1 VEWKR
6 RTTRIDNDNKE
17 NATMKRILTVVL
29 AGMLSAVPCGAFA
42 AQAGGTKSQPPAK
55 PAATKPAA
63 THATAGVVKS
73 VDDNSLVIT
82 RSGKNGGEMT
92 LGLNAATQRK
102 GTVAVGSSVSVR
114 YRDEGT
120 SHVATAIT
128 VQPMKH
134 KSSGGK

>member
-1 VEWKR
+1 
-6 RTTRIDNDNKE
+6 
-17 NATMKRILTVVL
+17 MKRILMVLL
-29 AGMLSAVPCGAFA
+29 AGSLSAIPCAAFA

-55 PAATKPAA
+55 HAATKPAA
-63 THATAGVVKS
+63 THSTAGVVKS

-82 RSGKNGGEMT
+82 RSGKNGGDMT
-92 LGLNAATQRK
+92 LALSPSTQRK
-102 GTVAVGSSVSVR
+102 GTVAVGSPVSVR

-134 KSSGGK
+134 KSPGGK